1 MPDLVLA
8 RYDARLVVDDTGGRI
23 EGSPRARGRLER
35 LLDRA
40 TPVAPV
46 APFGDPT
53 SSLDRSAFEAGVRA
67 VIALIENGDCYQVNL
82 TRRLTW
88 DHVVDPAALH
98 AAVERANPSPRA
110 TVLCLPGPRGDL
122 GIVSATPE
130 CFLRWRDRVVETRP
144 IKGTGTDAAALRASA
159 KDRAENVMIVD
170 LARNDLGRVCEFG
183 SIEVTDLLAAE
194 QHPGLVHLVSTV
206 RGTLRPDAGVGA
218 LVRATF
224 PPASVTG
231 APKPRVLQAIEDLEP
246 VRRGV
251 YCGAIGWIDTA
262 RGTGDLSVAIRTF
275 TLTPDVTTL
284 GVGGGIVA
292 DSDPAAEWAETELK
306 VARLLRATRAAAR
319 EPGAEHVVTDVPG
332 SVWVDGAL
340 TPVADARVSPF
351 DHGLLVGD
359 GVFETL
365 RVYGGVPFAWRRHIE
380 RLGLSAAGLGL
391 EVPDGVKLREAADAV
406 LAANGTVEGRLRI
419 TVTGGPSPLGS
430 ERGAAAPTVIV
441 AASTA
446 REWPPSERVVT
457 VPWPRNERGATSGLK
472 TISYAENVRALAY
485 AHERGRDGGDLPEHP
500 R

>member
-1 MPDLVLA
+1 MAPGRPVPQSDPRRTAPLPERSASPVLLRSGPTTIVAADPAEVVVADGADALAALDDLGSGWWAGYLAYDLGRAVEHVHPRLAPDPAVPDLVLA
-8 RYDARLVVDDTGGRI
+8 RYDARLVVDDTGGRL
-23 EGSPRARGRLER
+23 EGSPRARGRLQQ

-46 APFGDPT
+46 APLGDPT

-98 AAVERANPSPRA
+98 AAVERANPSRRA
-110 TVLCLPGPRGDL
+110 TVLCLPGPQGDV

-130 CFLRWRDRVVETRP
+130 CFLRWRDRAVETRP
-144 IKGTGTDAAALRASA
+144 IKGTGTDADALRASA

-183 SIEVTDLLAAE
+183 SVEVTDLLAAE

-262 RGTGDLSVAIRTF
+262 HGTGDLSVAIRTF
-275 TLTPDVTTL
+275 TLTPGVTTL

-306 VARLLRATRAAAR
+306 VARLLRATRAAHA
-319 EPGAEHVVTDVPG
+319 
-332 SVWVDGAL
+332 S
-340 TPVADARVSPF
+340 PVA
-351 DHGLLVGD
+351 
-359 GVFETL
+359 
-365 RVYGGVPFAWRRHIE
+365 
-380 RLGLSAAGLGL
+380 
-391 EVPDGVKLREAADAV
+391 
-406 LAANGTVEGRLRI
+406 
-419 TVTGGPSPLGS
+419 
-430 ERGAAAPTVIV
+430 
-441 AASTA
+441 ST
-446 REWPPSERVVT
+446 S
-457 VPWPRNERGATSGLK
+457 
-472 TISYAENVRALAY
+472 
-485 AHERGRDGGDLPEHP
+485 
-500 R
+500 